1 MVSCWRYAG
10 NRFRYWSYGITPTVW
25 APKKS
30 RYHTARR
37 PISTGRFRSNGAV
50 RKCSSI
56 AWNPSSSARKLSGPT
71 AIMVESPI
79 AESIE

>member
-1 MVSCWRYAG
+1 M
-10 NRFRYWSYGITPTVW
+10 
-25 APKKS
+25 
-30 RYHTARR
+30 
-37 PISTGRFRSNGAV
+37 STGRLLSNGAV

-56 AWNPSSSARKLSGPT
+56 AWNPSSIARKFSGPT

>member
-1 MVSCWRYAG
+1 MVS
-10 NRFRYWSYGITPTVW
+10 

-30 RYHTARR
+30 VYQTSSR
-37 PISTGRFRSNGAV
+37 PMSTGRFCSKGAV

-56 AWNPSSSARKLSGPT
+56 AWKPASIARKLSGPI
-71 AIMVESPI
+71 AIIVESPM